1 MKQAEVRYY
10 FDADIIGLGQIFC
23 KLRSDCTYPGDLGGV
38 VYKRQR
44 PKCVVEKTEVPDA
57 DWIPQVT
64 EQGLII
70 ITRDNQI
77 QRHVAEVQAVR
88 KYKARMV
95 VLPGK
100 KAGNKWNQLEILM
113 IQWREIEK
121 LQKESGPFIYQ
132 ASRSNLKKMPIC

>member
-23 KLRSDCTYPGDLGGV
+23 KLRSDCTYPGDPGGV

-44 PKCVVEKTEVPDA
+44 PKCVVEKTNVPDA

-70 ITRDNQI
+70 LTRDNKI
-77 QRHVAEVQAVR
+77 QRHVAEAQAVR

-100 KAGNKWNQLEILM
+100 KAENKWGQLEIVM
-113 IQWREIEK
+113 TQWREIENLCDK
-121 LQKESGPFIYQ
+121 SGPFIYMVNRT
-132 ASRSNLKKMPIC
+132 ALPEMDI